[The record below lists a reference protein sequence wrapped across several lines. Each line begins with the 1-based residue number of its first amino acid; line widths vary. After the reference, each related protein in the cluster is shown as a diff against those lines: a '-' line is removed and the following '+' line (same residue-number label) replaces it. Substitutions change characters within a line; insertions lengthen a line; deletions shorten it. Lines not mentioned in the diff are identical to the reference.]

1 MSGIESVKPASS
13 APPLQLY
20 NCTHADCGAT
30 FTRQWR
36 LNEHETVHTG
46 QSLYQCTVAECGR
59 RYKRKSHLSRHLV
72 QHKGIR
78 QFRCKFSN
86 CSKSFFNAGKL
97 KRHIR
102 FTHGD
107 KNKYFKCPQPK
118 CPLTFKKRRLFKLH
132 LQTHNLES
140 RFCCSKDGCS
150 ATFDSHIAR
159 RAHEKTHAVTY
170 IFYLTELSSSSTA
183 AYNLPISFPAATFP
197 CKLCKKEFKKQ
208 DALRRHKRLH
218 ASHKPVLVCP
228 RPDCKLYFSTTFN
241 LQHHI
246 RKVHLQLNKYTCSYP
261 ECTRTFAMRE
271 SMNRHLLRHDPS
283 SSSLKRRCRSKK
295 AWQKRLDGRRLP
307 LVEEDLRHLFSL
319 KMRVSRRTKVE
330 ADLSGLFSE
339 RKIPHHVDP
348 EVNLR
353 DLFSLK
359 PGERPPTVA
368 PVKG

>member
-1 MSGIESVKPASS
+1 MNTDKQRENREK
-13 APPLQLY
+13 LY

-46 QSLYQCTVAECGR
+46 QVQTDEFKVFLN
-59 RYKRKSHLSRHLV
+59 LV
-72 QHKGIR
+72 
-78 QFRCKFSN
+78 S
-86 CSKSFFNAGKL
+86 CS
-97 KRHIR
+97 
-102 FTHGD
+102 
-107 KNKYFKCPQPK
+107 
-118 CPLTFKKRRLFKLH
+118 
-132 LQTHNLES
+132 
-140 RFCCSKDGCS
+140 CSKDGCS